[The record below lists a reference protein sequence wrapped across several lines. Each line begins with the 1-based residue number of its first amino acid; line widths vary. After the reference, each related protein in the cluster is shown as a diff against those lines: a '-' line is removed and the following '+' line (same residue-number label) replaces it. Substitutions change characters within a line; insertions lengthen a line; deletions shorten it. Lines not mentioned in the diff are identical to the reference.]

1 MNVVLLVAAVL
12 AGVLGA
18 FAFPAKGKGIKY
30 FTAFSGGFLLSI
42 SFLEL
47 IPESYEALGSSLGG
61 WLLGG
66 FFFQIVLDYF
76 SQGAEHGHIHYH
88 EKDKGRTPY
97 LLLFSLCLHAFLE
110 GMPVNHGHDL
120 NHGHG
125 LLWGVV
131 VHKIP
136 VALILFQFLRI
147 HKLSNLRI
155 AIIMTLFAFMSPAG
169 ALIADYLP
177 GLSEYLPQIRAV
189 VLGVFLHIATTIL
202 YESSESHRFNGLKLF
217 AVILG
222 LTAGWLSILF

>member
-1 MNVVLLVAAVL
+1 MNLLLLIFAVALGVV
-12 AGVLGA
+12 GA
-18 FAFPAKGKGIKY
+18 FAFPAQGKGIKY

-42 SFLEL
+42 CFLEL
-47 IPESYEALGSSLGG
+47 IPQSYDSLGYALGP

-88 EKDKGRTPY
+88 KEDEGRTPY

-110 GMPVNHGHDL
+110 GMPVLNGHDHD
-120 NHGHG
+120 HGNG
-125 LLWGVV
+125 LLFGIV
-131 VHKIP
+131 VHKVP

-147 HKLSNLRI
+147 HKLPKVRTAL
-155 AIIMTLFAFMSPAG
+155 IMIVFAFMSPAG
-169 ALIADYLP
+169 ALLSQWVP
-177 GLSEYLPQIRAV
+177 ELGLYLPQIRAV

-217 AVILG
+217 AVLLG